1 MSPLKRAVVAT
12 MVQEIHNE
20 RMNNVN
26 SFIGFLLLF
35 LVMLLFYGNSSMP
48 IKRLR
53 VFPAAHILVPNKL
66 SLASRSTHSFG
77 LPLNKKK
84 IK

>member
-12 MVQEIHNE
+12 MVQEIHDE

-26 SFIGFLLLF
+26 SFIGSLLLF
-35 LVMLLFYGNSSMP
+35 LDMQLFYGNSSMS

-53 VFPAAHILVPNKL
+53 VFPAAQILVPNKVPL
-66 SLASRSTHSFG
+66 VTRFSHSFG
-77 LPLNKKK
+77 LLL
-84 IK
+84 

>member
-1 MSPLKRAVVAT
+1 

-26 SFIGFLLLF
+26 SFIGSLLLF
-35 LVMLLFYGNSSMP
+35 LDMKLFDGNSGMS

-53 VFPAAHILVPNKL
+53 VFPAAHILVPNKVPL
-66 SLASRSTHSFG
+66 VTRSTHSFG
-77 LPLNKKK
+77 LQL
-84 IK
+84 

>member
-26 SFIGFLLLF
+26 SFMGSLLLF
-35 LVMLLFYGNSSMP
+35 LDMQLLYGN
-48 IKRLR
+48 
-53 VFPAAHILVPNKL
+53 F
-66 SLASRSTHSFG
+66 
-77 LPLNKKK
+77 
-84 IK
+84 